1 VYPYNDK
8 LVAMEHGMRVAFL
21 GQAGSNSEEAAIEYY
36 GTPIVAVHC
45 DSFTTICD
53 ALARGDADEAMLPI
67 ENSVAGSIHSNY
79 DILLRYDFQI
89 VGEFVFRV
97 RNNLLALPGVALGDV
112 KRVLSHPQPLA
123 QCSEYLSRLGVAL
136 EVTSD
141 TTVAARRVRA
151 ELLTDT
157 AAIASKRAA
166 VVYDLAVLAADIED
180 DAENYTRFIV
190 LSREARPAEGD
201 QTLKTS
207 IVFAVAHQPGALTK
221 ALAAFSD
228 RGLNL
233 MKIESRPLRGR
244 PWEYL
249 FYLDFVGQ
257 DQSDEALRVLG
268 EQTTM
273 LRVLGRYPSYE
284 ERVIDRP
291 KSATPLTVE

>member
-1 VYPYNDK
+1 
-8 LVAMEHGMRVAFL
+8 MRVAFL

-36 GTPIVAVHC
+36 GTTIEALHC
-45 DSFTTICD
+45 DSFTMICD
-53 ALARGDADEAMLPI
+53 ALERGDADEAMLPI

-97 RNNLLALPGVALGDV
+97 RNNLLALPGVAIGDI

-123 QCSEYLSRLGVAL
+123 QCNEYLSRLDVAR

-141 TTVAARRVRA
+141 TTVAARRVRG

-166 VVYDLAVLAADIED
+166 VVYDLAVLASDIED
-180 DAENYTRFIV
+180 DAENYTRFLV
-190 LSREARPAEGD
+190 LSREPRTLDAD
-201 QTLKTS
+201 QTFKTS
-207 IVFAVAHQPGALTK
+207 IVFATAHEPGALTK
-221 ALAAFSD
+221 ALSALSD

-233 MKIESRPLRGR
+233 MKIESRPFRGR

-249 FYLDFVGQ
+249 FYLDYVGQ
-257 DQSDEALRVLG
+257 DGGEEALNVLRA
-268 EQTTM
+268 QTTM
-273 LRVLGRYPSYE
+273 LRVLGRYPCHE
-284 ERVIDRP
+284 ESRVDGAQP
-291 KSATPLTVE
+291 TV

>member
-1 VYPYNDK
+1 
-8 LVAMEHGMRVAFL
+8 MEHGMRVAFL

-201 QTLKTS
+201 QTLKPRSCSRSRTS
-207 IVFAVAHQPGALTK
+207 LEH
-221 ALAAFSD
+221 
-228 RGLNL
+228 
-233 MKIESRPLRGR
+233 
-244 PWEYL
+244 
-249 FYLDFVGQ
+249 
-257 DQSDEALRVLG
+257 
-268 EQTTM
+268 
-273 LRVLGRYPSYE
+273 
-284 ERVIDRP
+284 
-291 KSATPLTVE
+291 

>member
-1 VYPYNDK
+1 
-8 LVAMEHGMRVAFL
+8 MEHGMRVAFL
-21 GQAGSNSEEAAIEYY
+21 GQAGSHSEEAAIEYY
-36 GTPIVAVHC
+36 GTPIEAVHC
-45 DSFTTICD
+45 GSFTMICD
-53 ALARGDADEAMLPI
+53 ALAHGDADEAMLPI

-97 RNNLLALPGVALGDV
+97 RNNLLALPGVALGDL

-123 QCSEYLSRLGVAL
+123 QCSEYLSSLGVAL

-190 LSREARPAEGD
+190 LSREARPAEAD
-201 QTLKTS
+201 QMLKTS
-207 IVFAVAHQPGALTK
+207 IVFAVTHEPGALTK

-268 EQTTM
+268 QQTTM

-284 ERVIDRP
+284 EKGIDGP
-291 KSATPLTVE
+291 KSA